1 MTSFHRLSA
10 LSAITLGAALSMTAG
25 LAIAGE
31 KVSADQ
37 ILDALQPKKPLTR
50 GLSAG
55 PRPIR
60 PSRPSKSASSIP
72 CATARRG
79 RSP

>member
-1 MTSFHRLSA
+1 MTSFYRLSA

-37 ILDALQPKKPLTR
+37 ILNALQPKKPLT
-50 GLSAG
+50 LSL
-55 PRPIR
+55 IH
-60 PSRPSKSASSIP
+60 I
-72 CATARRG
+72 
-79 RSP
+79 